1 MKKFVGKGVCSAAA
15 CGKIKIFTGGEIHAD
30 KVSVTD
36 TENQKKRLSRARN
49 EAVSQ
54 LDGIY
59 KKGAQRGGRN

>member
-36 TENQKKRLSRARN
+36 TENQKK
-49 EAVSQ
+49 ETFPCQ
-54 LDGIY
+54 
-59 KKGAQRGGRN
+59 KRGCFPTRRDI